1 MFFVVAG
8 LVAVFVVVTV
18 DDAAVPAAVHV
29 DV

>member
-8 LVAVFVVVTV
+8 LVAVFVVVAV

>member
-8 LVAVFVVVTV
+8 LVVFVVVAV
-18 DDAAVPAAVHV
+18 DYAAVPAAVHV